1 LNFSYL
7 CNVKEK
13 DEICGLPEQQK
24 LSAREAPV
32 SQAKPKTESFRRQ
45 EKVIYNFTIYHL
57 QFIYLFTIYQFINHL
72 KILELWH

>member
-1 LNFSYL
+1 M
-7 CNVKEK
+7 KK
-13 DEICGLPEQQK
+13 DEICGLPGQQK
-24 LSAREAPV
+24 FPSVRAPV

-45 EKVIYNFTIYHL
+45 EKVIYNFTIYNL